1 MEKLMFYR
9 EWCRMYTL
17 TNLEWEMEMAIEKHY
32 TSSQITEWIDIYMNI
47 LKNIEDTYARG
58 DVKCLK
64 HFFCDILSEAKE
76 LDEPCK
82 RIVNARLRA
91 ACGEDLTKYD
101 KKLANN
107 VQRIV
112 KRGKIRN
119 DSEYEKVRTYIG
131 CIVCEPEPSPE
142 HEELLQDLYR
152 MTGDFELAVG
162 DNPSLIGEEWK

>member
-32 TSSQITEWIDIYMNI
+32 TSSQITEWIEIYMNI

-91 ACGEDLTKYD
+91 VCGEDLTKYD
-101 KKLANN
+101 KKLANC

-119 DSEYEKVRTYIG
+119 GNEYEKVRTYID
-131 CIVCEPEPSPE
+131 CIEGEPE
-142 HEELLQDLYR
+142 HEALLQDLYR
-152 MTGDFELAVG
+152 MTGDFESAVG
-162 DNPSLIGEEWK
+162 DDPSLIGEEWK

>member
-32 TSSQITEWIDIYMNI
+32 TSSQITEWIEIYMNI

-91 ACGEDLTKYD
+91 VCGEDLTKND
-101 KKLANN
+101 KKLANS

-119 DSEYEKVRTYIG
+119 GNEYEKVRTYIDSIEG
-131 CIVCEPEPSPE
+131 EPE
-142 HEELLQDLYR
+142 HEALLQDLYR
-152 MTGDFELAVG
+152 MTGDFESAVG
-162 DNPSLIGEEWK
+162 DDPSLIGEEWK

>member
-9 EWCRMYTL
+9 EWRRIYTL
-17 TNLEWEMEMAIEKHY
+17 TNLEWEIEMAIENHY

-91 ACGEDLTKYD
+91 VCGEDLTKYD
-101 KKLANN
+101 KKLANS

-119 DSEYEKVRTYIG
+119 GDEYEKVRTYIDSIEG
-131 CIVCEPEPSPE
+131 EPE
-142 HEELLQDLYR
+142 HETLLQDLYR
-152 MTGDFELAVG
+152 MTGDFESAVG
-162 DNPSLIGEEWK
+162 DDPSLIGEEWK